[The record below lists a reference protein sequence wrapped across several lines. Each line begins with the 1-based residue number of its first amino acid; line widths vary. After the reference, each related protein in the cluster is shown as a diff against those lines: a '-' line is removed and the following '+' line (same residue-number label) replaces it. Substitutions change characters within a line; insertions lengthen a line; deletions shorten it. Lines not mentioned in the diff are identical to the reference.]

1 MWHQVA
7 KLEPLGPQFIY
18 VAMFDEVDESTAIFK
33 AATNQ
38 SQLPTT
44 GQFLHLGQ
52 DGLSL
57 PSDWYLQ
64 LTGAAK
70 KAFVGRFVPDHLSLP
85 ISP

>member
-1 MWHQVA
+1 MPRNELIKKCTLLFMLA
-7 KLEPLGPQFIY
+7 MPLLNT
-18 VAMFDEVDESTAIFK
+18 SCS
-33 AATNQ
+33 AANPA
-38 SQLPTT
+38 SPK
-44 GQFLHLGQ
+44 GQ

-70 KAFVGRFVPDHLSLP
+70 KAFVGRFVPNHLSLP